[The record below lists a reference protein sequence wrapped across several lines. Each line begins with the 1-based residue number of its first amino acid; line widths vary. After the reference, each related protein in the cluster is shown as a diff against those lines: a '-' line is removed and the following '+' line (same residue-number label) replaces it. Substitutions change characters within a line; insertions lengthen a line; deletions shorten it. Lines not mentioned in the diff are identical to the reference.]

1 MNFPSKSARRPAQF
15 PILTVPTAVWTRLQ
29 IRIPLV
35 GQTVHAGFPSPA
47 DDFIEDMIDLNEVLV
62 QNPTATYLWK
72 VVGDC
77 MIDVK
82 IFPGDV
88 VVVDRSLQPK
98 HRSIVLAI
106 IDGEPTLKRLNR
118 RAGSMILHNENAKL
132 PPFLVSDGIEVSI
145 WGVVTATIRQLA
157 K

>member
-1 MNFPSKSARRPAQF
+1 MKLPLKKPIPFPS
-15 PILTVPTAVWTRLQ
+15 LEVPTAIWARLVVK
-29 IRIPLV
+29 IPLV
-35 GQTVHAGFPSPA
+35 GQSVHAGFPSPA
-47 DDFIEDMIDLNEVLV
+47 DDFIEEMIDLNQVLV
-62 QNPTATYLWK
+62 SNPTATFLWR

-88 VVVDRSLQPK
+88 VVVDRSLSPK

-118 RAGSMILHNENAKL
+118 RGGVMFLHNENAKL
-132 PPFLVSDGIEVSI
+132 PEYTIADGMEVSI
-145 WGVVTATIRQLA
+145 WGVVTATIRQLT

>member
-1 MNFPSKSARRPAQF
+1 MRISRVVMAPGGM
-15 PILTVPTAVWTRLQ
+15 PIPLSTLVQLKV
-29 IRIPLV
+29 PLV
-35 GQTVHAGFPSPA
+35 GQSVHAGFPSPA
-47 DDFIEDMIDLNEVLV
+47 DDFIEEMIDLNQVLV
-62 QNPTATYLWK
+62 QNPTATFLWR

-98 HRSIVLAI
+98 HRSIVLAT

-118 RAGSMILHNENAKL
+118 RGGKMVLHNENAKL
-132 PPFLVSDGIEVSI
+132 PAYTVGDGTEVSI
-145 WGVVTATIRQLA
+145 WGIVTATIRDL
-157 K
+157 KK

>member
-1 MNFPSKSARRPAQF
+1 MTINRVVMAPGGM
-15 PILTVPTAVWTRLQ
+15 PIPISTVVALKVPF
-29 IRIPLV
+29 V
-35 GQTVHAGFPSPA
+35 GQSVHAGFPSPA
-47 DDFIEDMIDLNEVLV
+47 DDFIEEMIDLNQVLV
-62 QNPTATYLWK
+62 QNPTATFLWR

-88 VVVDRSLQPK
+88 VVVDRSLSPK

-118 RAGSMILHNENAKL
+118 RGGLMVLHNENSKL
-132 PPFLVSDGIEVSI
+132 PVFTVSEGTEVSI
-145 WGVVTATIRQLA
+145 WGIVTATIRDL
-157 K
+157 KK

>member
-1 MNFPSKSARRPAQF
+1 MRISRIVMSPGGMP
-15 PILTVPTAVWTRLQ
+15 VPLSTLIQ

-35 GQTVHAGFPSPA
+35 GQSVHAGFPSPA
-47 DDFIEDMIDLNEVLV
+47 DDFIEDMIDLNQVLIA
-62 QNPTATYLWK
+62 NPTATFLWR

-88 VVVDRSLQPK
+88 VVVDRSLAPK
-98 HRSIVLAI
+98 HRNIVLAI

-118 RAGSMILHNENAKL
+118 RGGVMVLHNENAKL
-132 PPFLVSDGIEVSI
+132 PPFEVSEGTEISI
-145 WGVVTATIRQLA
+145 WGVVTNTIRGIR

>member
-1 MNFPSKSARRPAQF
+1 MRISRIVMAPGGMP
-15 PILTVPTAVWTRLQ
+15 VPLSTLISYRV
-29 IRIPLV
+29 PLV
-35 GQTVHAGFPSPA
+35 GQSVHAGFPSPA
-47 DDFIEDMIDLNEVLV
+47 DDFIEDMIDLNQVLV
-62 QNPTATYLWK
+62 PNPVASYLWR

-88 VVVDRSLQPK
+88 VVVDRSLAPK
-98 HRSIVLAI
+98 HRDVVLVI

-118 RAGSMILHNENAKL
+118 RGGVMVLHNENAKL
-132 PPFLVSDGIEVSI
+132 PPFTITEGTEVSV
-145 WGVVTATIRQLA
+145 WGVVTNTIRGIR

>member
-1 MNFPSKSARRPAQF
+1 MNFTPKKLVPLPELR
-15 PILTVPTAVWTRLQ
+15 VPTPVWTRLA
-29 IRIPLV
+29 IKIPLV
-35 GQTVHAGFPSPA
+35 GATVHAGFPSPA
-47 DDFIEDMIDLNEVLV
+47 DDFIEDMIDLNQVLV
-62 QNPTATYLWK
+62 ANPTATFLWR

-82 IFPGDV
+82 IHPGDV
-88 VVVDRSLQPK
+88 VIVDRSLSPK

-118 RAGSMILHNENAKL
+118 RGGVMVLHNENSKL
-132 PPFLVSDGIEVSI
+132 SPFLISEGTEVSI

>member
-1 MNFPSKSARRPAQF
+1 MPITLPALAVPVPMGLHQR
-15 PILTVPTAVWTRLQ
+15 IL
-29 IRIPLV
+29 IPLM

-47 DDFIEDMIDLNEVLV
+47 DDFIEKMIDLNEVLI
-62 QNPTATYLWK
+62 QNPIATFMWR

-88 VVVDRSLQPK
+88 VVVDRSLSPK
-98 HRSIVLAI
+98 HRAIVLAI

-118 RAGSMILHNENAKL
+118 RGGVMVLHNENAKL
-132 PPFLVSDGIEVSI
+132 PTFTIPEGTEVSV
-145 WGVVTATIRQLA
+145 WGVVTATIRDFN

>member
-1 MNFPSKSARRPAQF
+1 MRHFFPDSRWPVPLATLTSI
-15 PILTVPTAVWTRLQ
+15 PIPM
-29 IRIPLV
+29 V
-35 GQTVHAGFPSPA
+35 GRSVHAGFPSPA
-47 DDFIEDMIDLNEVLV
+47 DDFIEEMIDLNQVLV
-62 QNPTATYLWK
+62 QNPTATFLWR

-88 VVVDRSLQPK
+88 VVVDRSLTPK

-118 RAGSMILHNENAKL
+118 RGGVMVLHNENAKL
-132 PPFLVSDGIEVSI
+132 PTFMIAEGVEVSI
-145 WGVVTATIRQLA
+145 WGVVTATIRDL
-157 K
+157 KK

>member
-1 MNFPSKSARRPAQF
+1 MRISRIVMAPGGMP
-15 PILTVPTAVWTRLQ
+15 VPLSTLIH
-29 IRIPLV
+29 IRVPLV
-35 GQTVHAGFPSPA
+35 GQSVHAGFPSPA
-47 DDFIEDMIDLNEVLV
+47 DDFIEDMIDLNQVLV
-62 QNPTATYLWK
+62 PNPVASYLWR

-88 VVVDRSLQPK
+88 VVVDRSLAPK
-98 HRSIVLAI
+98 HRDVVLVI

-118 RAGSMILHNENAKL
+118 RGGVMVLHNENAKL
-132 PPFLVSDGIEVSI
+132 PTFTIAEGTEVSV
-145 WGVVTATIRQLA
+145 WGVVTNTIRGIR

>member
-1 MNFPSKSARRPAQF
+1 MP
-15 PILTVPTAVWTRLQ
+15 VPLQ
-29 IRIPLV
+29 SLISLRVPLV
-35 GQTVHAGFPSPA
+35 GQRVHAGFPSPA
-47 DDFIEDMIDLNEVLV
+47 DDFIEDMIDLNQVLI
-62 QNPTATYLWK
+62 QNPTATFLWR

-88 VVVDRSLQPK
+88 VTVDRSVTPR

-118 RAGSMILHNENAKL
+118 RGGVFTLHNENAKL
-132 PPFLVSDGIEVSI
+132 PTFTVAEGTEVSI
-145 WGVVTATIRQLA
+145 WGVVTATIRDL
-157 K
+157 KK

>member
-1 MNFPSKSARRPAQF
+1 MD
-15 PILTVPTAVWTRLQ
+15 LTTAIADHGMPVPVSSLIQ
-29 IRIPLV
+29 LGVPFI

-47 DDFIEDMIDLNEVLV
+47 DDFIEDMIDLNQVLV
-62 QNPTATYLWK
+62 RNPTATFLWR

-88 VVVDRSLQPK
+88 VIVDRSLAPK
-98 HRSIVLAI
+98 HRSVVLAI
-106 IDGEPTLKRLNR
+106 IDGEPTLKRLHR
-118 RAGSMILHNENAKL
+118 RGGIFVLQNENAKL
-132 PPFLVSDGIEVSI
+132 PAFLISEGTEVSV
-145 WGVVTATIRQLA
+145 WGVVTATIRDLN

>member
-1 MNFPSKSARRPAQF
+1 MRISRIVMAPGGMP
-15 PILTVPTAVWTRLQ
+15 VPLSTLME

-35 GQTVHAGFPSPA
+35 GQSVHAGFPSPA
-47 DDFIEDMIDLNEVLV
+47 DDFIEEMIDLNQVLV
-62 QNPTATYLWK
+62 PNPVASYLWR

-88 VVVDRSLQPK
+88 VVVDRSLAPK
-98 HRSIVLAI
+98 HRDVVLVI

-118 RAGSMILHNENAKL
+118 RGGVMVLHNENAKL
-132 PPFLVSDGIEVSI
+132 PVFTIAEGTEVSV
-145 WGVVTATIRQLA
+145 WGVVTNTIRGIR

>member
-1 MNFPSKSARRPAQF
+1 MNFPLKKPTLLPA
-15 PILTVPTAVWTRLQ
+15 LTVPMAVWTR
-29 IRIPLV
+29 IAIKVPLV
-35 GQTVHAGFPSPA
+35 GQAVHAGFPSPA
-47 DDFIEDMIDLNEVLV
+47 DDFIEDMIDLNQVLV
-62 QNPTATYLWK
+62 ANPTATFLWR

-82 IFPGDV
+82 IHPGDV
-88 VVVDRSLQPK
+88 VIVDRSLTPK

-118 RAGSMILHNENAKL
+118 RGGVMVLHNENAKL
-132 PPFLVSDGIEVSI
+132 PTFTVDEGTEVSI

>member
-1 MNFPSKSARRPAQF
+1 MRISRIVMAPGDMP
-15 PILTVPTAVWTRLQ
+15 VPVSSLIAL
-29 IRIPLV
+29 RIPLV
-35 GQTVHAGFPSPA
+35 GQFVHAGFPSPA
-47 DDFIEDMIDLNEVLV
+47 DDFIEAMIDLNQVLID
-62 QNPTATYLWK
+62 NPTATFMWR

-88 VVVDRSLQPK
+88 VLVDRSRSPK

-118 RAGSMILHNENAKL
+118 RGGVMVLHNENAKL
-132 PPFLVSDGIEVSI
+132 PTFTVAEGTEVSI
-145 WGVVTATIRQLA
+145 WGVVTSTIRDLI

>member
-1 MNFPSKSARRPAQF
+1 MLKG
-15 PILTVPTAVWTRLQ
+15 IDDGDDMDLTTAIADHRMRVPVSSLIQ
-29 IRIPLV
+29 LSVPLV

-47 DDFIEDMIDLNEVLV
+47 DDFIEDMIDLNQVLV
-62 QNPTATYLWK
+62 QNPTATFLWR

-88 VVVDRSLQPK
+88 VIVDRSLAPK

-106 IDGEPTLKRLNR
+106 IDGEPPLTHILKQT
-118 RAGSMILHNENAKL
+118 GSFEQASYAIQDTPDMVAKH
-132 PPFLVSDGIEVSI
+132 
-145 WGVVTATIRQLA
+145 
-157 K
+157 